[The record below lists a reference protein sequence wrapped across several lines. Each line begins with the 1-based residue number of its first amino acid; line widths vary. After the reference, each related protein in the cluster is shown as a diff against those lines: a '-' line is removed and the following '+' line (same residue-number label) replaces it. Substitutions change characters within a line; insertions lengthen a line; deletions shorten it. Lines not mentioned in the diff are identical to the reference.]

1 MITVKYNYDNGKLE
15 LYPEKFFPATK
26 GQIRK
31 LYKLF
36 FRIGERGPSAY
47 VDECLQHIDERIPEQ
62 EQLAKEL
69 ANKYVSLRTKQV
81 EMKQQIRD
89 KKKSN
94 GLPFR
99 GDELKEFKKQLKTVN
114 EQVTDAKYAATR
126 AVKIVPWLKEN
137 KQLLME
143 LDGRC

>member
-1 MITVKYNYDNGKLE
+1 MITVNYNYGNGKLT

-36 FRIGERGPSAY
+36 FRIGDRGAFAY
-47 VDECLQHIDERIPEQ
+47 VDECLQHLDERIPEE
-62 EQLAKEL
+62 EQKAKEL
-69 ANKYVSLRTKQV
+69 ANKYVTLRTKQV
-81 EMKQQIRD
+81 ELKQQIRD
-89 KKKSN
+89 KKKTN

-99 GDELKEFKKQLKTVN
+99 GDELKEYKKELKKLN
-114 EQVTDAKYAATR
+114 EKVSSAKVEANR

-137 KQLLME
+137 KELLKE
-143 LDGRC
+143 LDGR

>member
-1 MITVKYNYDNGKLE
+1 MITVNYNYGNGKLT

-36 FRIGERGPSAY
+36 FRIGDRGASAY
-47 VDECLQHIDERIPEQ
+47 VDECLQHLDERIPEE
-62 EQLAKEL
+62 EQKAKEL
-69 ANKYVSLRTKQV
+69 ANEYVTLRTEQM
-81 EMKQQIRD
+81 ELKQQIRD
-89 KKKSN
+89 KKKTN

-99 GDELKEFKKQLKTVN
+99 GDELKEYKKELKKLN
-114 EQVTDAKYAATR
+114 EKVSSAKVEANR

-137 KQLLME
+137 KELLKE
-143 LDGRC
+143 LDGR

>member
-1 MITVKYNYDNGKLE
+1 MITVNYNYGNGKLE

-36 FRIGERGPSAY
+36 FRIGDRPSSEY
-47 VDECLQHIDERIPEQ
+47 VDECIQSIDERLPEL
-62 EQLAKEL
+62 EQM
-69 ANKYVSLRTKQV
+69 ANEYVNLRTKQS
-81 EMKQQIRD
+81 EMKQHIKD
-89 KKKSN
+89 KKKAN

-99 GDELKEFKKQLKTVN
+99 GDELKEYKKQLKDLNVK
-114 EQVTDAKYAATR
+114 VTAAEADARIAA
-126 AVKIVPWLKEN
+126 KKVPWLREN

-143 LDGRC
+143 LDGR

>member
-1 MITVKYNYDNGKLE
+1 MITVNYNYGNGKLE

-36 FRIGERGPSAY
+36 FRIGDRGASAY

-62 EQLAKEL
+62 EKTAKEL
-69 ANKYVSLRTKQV
+69 ANEYVCLRTRQV
-81 EMKQQIRD
+81 EMKQQVAD
-89 KKKSN
+89 KKKTN

-114 EQVTDAKYAATR
+114 QQVTEAKNAANR
-126 AVKIVPWLKEN
+126 AVRILSWLKEN
-137 KQLLME
+137 KELLQE
-143 LDGRC
+143 LDGR